1 MKGVGRGGGKC
12 VGVGEV
18 RCGER
23 WEKCVGVWG
32 EVRGDVGRGVGKCV
46 GVWGEMWG
54 SVLRCKGRWGMGKW
68 DERCVERSGK
78 VCWGMGG
85 DEMWGEVW
93 RSVLRC
99 GER

>member
-1 MKGVGRGGGKC
+1 MCWG
-12 VGVGEV
+12 VGVGKV

-32 EVRGDVGRGVGKCV
+32 EVRGDVGE
-46 GVWGEMWG
+46 VWGQVWE
-54 SVLRCKGRWGMGKW
+54 SVLGCGGRCGEVCWGVRGGGGMGKW
-68 DERCVERSGK
+68 EERCVERSGK